1 MSLRRIEA
9 EKRGRRAETMA
20 AWFLRLK
27 AYRILARDFK
37 TPVGE
42 IDLIA
47 RRGRIIAFVEVKRR
61 RDLTQG
67 LEAVTPRAQAR
78 IMRAAQAFI
87 AGRPDLAQFDLRFDV
102 IVIDLGFWPHHVH
115 GAWTS

>member
-1 MSLRRIEA
+1 MAA
-9 EKRGRRAETMA
+9 ERRGRQAETMA

-61 RDLTQG
+61 QDLAQG

-78 IMRAAQAFI
+78 IMRAALTFMAS
-87 AGRPDLAQFDLRFDV
+87 RPDLAQFDLRFDV
-102 IVIDLGFWPHHVH
+102 IVINPGIWPHHVQ

>member
-1 MSLRRIEA
+1 MNTRRIAA
-9 EKRGRRAETMA
+9 EKRGRRAETLA

-47 RRGRIIAFVEVKRR
+47 RRGRTIAFVEVKRR
-61 RDLTQG
+61 QDLTQG

-78 IMRAAQAFI
+78 IMRAAQTFM

-102 IVIDLGFWPHHVH
+102 IVINPGFWPHHLQ